1 MGNQGNKGRTA
12 KTEEDKGGRTEQ
24 VLVTETFAGAPDS
37 ADCETMDIL
46 ETDAYDRRQRR
57 NMSCAL
63 LFSLLPFFLSTA
75 LYFYLWTPDFPAPI
89 TSAGVKS
96 APTLLL
102 AAVVLRWNGLRSVLG
117 VVGGLIFSAVGDFYL
132 TWPEQFF
139 LHGMGAFAG
148 AHLLYS
154 ITFLS
159 SRYAAYT
166 SSSWIRFLYLIL
178 FIFGGGFYIYIYP
191 FLQKDPN
198 SDLLVPAVGVYIF
211 LINLMGILALRTHNT
226 PTILGSLC
234 FMVSDV
240 SLALQV
246 FKVTAPMEHGNMFV
260 MVTYY
265 LAQLLIAV
273 GDVKAVEDT
282 DDFSKWKRS

>member
-1 MGNQGNKGRTA
+1 
-12 KTEEDKGGRTEQ
+12 
-24 VLVTETFAGAPDS
+24 
-37 ADCETMDIL
+37 MDIL

-57 NMSCAL
+57 NTSCAL

-75 LYFYLWTPDFPAPI
+75 LYFYLWTPDFPASI

-102 AAVVLRWNGLRSVLG
+102 AAVVLRWNGLQSVLG
-117 VVGGLIFSAVGDFYL
+117 VMGGLIFSAVGDCCL
-132 TWPEQFF
+132 IWSELF
-139 LHGMGAFAG
+139 LHGMGAFAV

-154 ITFLS
+154 LTFLS
-159 SRYAAYT
+159 SRYAANS
-166 SSSWIRFLYLIL
+166 SSSWARFLYLIL
-178 FIFGGGFYIYIYP
+178 FILGAAFYIYIYP

-198 SDLLVPAVGVYIF
+198 SDLLIPAVGVYIF
-211 LINLMGILALRTHNT
+211 LINLMGVLAIRTHNT
-226 PTILGSLC
+226 LTVLGSLC

-240 SLALQV
+240 SLAVQV
-246 FKVTAPMEHGNMFV
+246 FKVIAPMEHGNMFV

-273 GDVKAVEDT
+273 GDVRAVEDM